1 MTKLYRMVQG
11 EAIYSYTGRQIKEE
25 RVNERTVKGSF
36 YEGCGESR
44 DLLECMR
51 AERESLKRLG
61 GKGGH

>member
-1 MTKLYRMVQG
+1 MRGPGREAFTK
-11 EAIYSYTGRQIKEE
+11 
-25 RVNERTVKGSF
+25 
-36 YEGCGESR
+36 GCGESR